1 MPDRDMLF
9 NVILNCTIELVDGRS
24 EYPLYEENDK
34 LASSDRMTSVYEE
47 NLVKWMLCNDSRK
60 ECFFKGVIPSNHDYF
75 ILQAVPN
82 RVLVPEAKDG
92 DIDILVFPKDQPDQG
107 IAFEVKR
114 VKVTIDE
121 KDVEDVNKDERA
133 IKKGI
138 KQTNYLHKHGFHQ
151 TYLVILIV
159 TDGQNRT
166 TKDMPFRYAD
176 SDRIRAL
183 YDLSFNKKLN
193 KEIGVIFVHI
203 SEPSSAS
210 IDFMGHFA
218 TCLDKRSAEREQSVE
233 LTERLRTVK
242 MLHESTQ
249 RKSV

>member
-1 MPDRDMLF
+1 MSDRDMQF
-9 NVILNCTIELVDGRS
+9 NVLLKSTIEIDGRT
-24 EYPLYEENDK
+24 EYPLFEESDK
-34 LASSDRMTSVYEE
+34 FVSSDRMTSVHEE
-47 NLVKWMLCNDSRK
+47 SLVKWMLNDNSRR
-60 ECFFKGVIPSNHDYF
+60 ECFFKGVIPSNQDYF

-183 YDLSFNKKLN
+183 YDLSSNKKLN
-193 KEIGVIFVHI
+193 REIGVIFVHI

-210 IDFMGHFA
+210 IEFISHFA
-218 TCLDKRSAEREQSVE
+218 SCADRRSEERQQSVE
-233 LTERLRTVK
+233 LTERIRAIK
-242 MLHESTQ
+242 ILHES
-249 RKSV
+249 KPLA